1 MGTEVAIYKNNECVA
16 YFCTSSDM
24 FDAFGVLHLDE
35 EKKEITRSDLQLVKA
50 EIYDNITLLNDAISN
65 DEYRLKYCTEED
77 KYGLIE
83 NIIEMKERVKDY
95 GVYLNYLMFFD
106 NMLIES
112 EDKLY
117 GVVG

>member
-1 MGTEVAIYKNNECVA
+1 MGTELSIYKNNECVA
-16 YFCTSSDM
+16 YFCDSSDM
-24 FDAFGVLHLDE
+24 FDAFGVLHLGD
-35 EKKEITRSDLQLVKA
+35 EKKEIARSDLQLVKA
-50 EIYDNITLLNDAISN
+50 EIYDNLTILNDAINN
-65 DEYRLKYCTEED
+65 DEYRLKYCSEED

-83 NIIEMKERVKDY
+83 NIIEMKERVENY
-95 GVYLNYLMFFD
+95 RVYINYLMFFD

>member
-16 YFCTSSDM
+16 FFSGSSDM
-24 FDAFGVLHLDE
+24 FDAFGVLHLGE

-83 NIIEMKERVKDY
+83 NVIEMKERVKDY
-95 GVYLNYLMFFD
+95 GVYLNYLTFLD